1 MLACME
7 KKEDLQYDT
16 IKAFLLR
23 VWRTVLS
30 VQEMRAVEM
39 RQQQQDLVSAATGAT
54 GVSASFHPQTYEGD
68 DNEML
73 ELVVLLLATV
83 MGLEYDPAI
92 SNQLA
97 TVFCFSSLASM
108 QFLREYYQT
117 TLPRIL
123 TTEQRAATL
132 ASALLEVLMGRDLLR
147 VLQDDSGADVKKSC
161 IIMYAIIPLVA
172 ATSRFSASLTASFHN
187 AAIDVE
193 SAIPTS
199 FLEAYITQYLQSVQ
213 ARAAGVHKDLLIALL
228 QLNALL
234 IKHLASR
241 ISPYRKLFNAF
252 AIHLYSSACD
262 DVVAWSLFF
271 QCQFLVAYQY
281 NGVQIIKLFINI
293 IHLYANRARDV
304 VYRAAALL
312 SARSAAL
319 FSSLLA
325 MLQLDSKNK
334 LVLFARVRQNMLMN
348 EHLIEQQI
356 HIWRLIVQNP
366 EFFFP
371 FRAKIVTHILREMR
385 HLGIRSTDA
394 YANRELSV
402 DMLCLITSFEIRD
415 EKEKGA
421 SATPV
426 TNTPA
431 PNTATNTPATNTTT
445 NTPVTSTPVTNTP
458 ATTATNTLT
467 NTVTNTLATN
477 TPASNGVTDT
487 PTDMTNGIVL
497 PGLEK
502 EGDKAELINQ
512 ETLRLLA
519 YTQLMNSLCRTV
531 LISCVN
537 PAEQRVCFRGFRLME
552 VILRRTPRLTL
563 RLDDVDHFTH
573 FYDKLL
579 INYPEGS
586 PSRRFSS
593 LSRPAPS
600 DEKLYCMVMPIIVT
614 FRIAALAIPR
624 FQAEFVE
631 KNAEN
636 LQRKIVRT
644 LPYIDHNYIFSAFI
658 ELLPGLSL
666 PLFSP
671 TALFSLSPPYQPNTH
686 RLLLAVKDALLALVA
701 ADLPKITPQTCQQPT
716 RAWRSL
722 HLLVTIVRQS
732 PGALPQLLSD
742 LMLCCEQVYALY
754 KSLAATPAAQRVL
767 QLRDFDA
774 STSASLSLFT
784 PSTSDTLKIGLPPV
798 PVLNEAE
805 VVHSLLLLL
814 HLLLDS
820 LPRLGEHHP
829 RLLSLLQDLFEHV
842 QQVELLTS
850 VLNWITPWLAREEE
864 VFAPQDVDR
873 LLYATQEARGL
884 QEGVL
889 YVAFIASYWRF
900 LLSLCKRYLPV
911 AGAPL
916 PARQPFYQDAPLQE
930 RLRLS
935 LLSGMTLTNPE
946 VRLQYRALYLLTLPA
961 SLFARL
967 EGLLSDVRFA
977 SSLHRRHAST
987 PTSASGCR
995 SSTRCCSAPWT
1006 ALTPC
1011 ASRRG

>member
-1 MLACME
+1 
-7 KKEDLQYDT
+7 
-16 IKAFLLR
+16 
-23 VWRTVLS
+23 
-30 VQEMRAVEM
+30 
-39 RQQQQDLVSAATGAT
+39 
-54 GVSASFHPQTYEGD
+54 
-68 DNEML
+68 
-73 ELVVLLLATV
+73 
-83 MGLEYDPAI
+83 
-92 SNQLA
+92 
-97 TVFCFSSLASM
+97 
-108 QFLREYYQT
+108 
-117 TLPRIL
+117 
-123 TTEQRAATL
+123 
-132 ASALLEVLMGRDLLR
+132 
-147 VLQDDSGADVKKSC
+147 
-161 IIMYAIIPLVA
+161 
-172 ATSRFSASLTASFHN
+172 
-187 AAIDVE
+187 
-193 SAIPTS
+193 
-199 FLEAYITQYLQSVQ
+199 
-213 ARAAGVHKDLLIALL
+213 
-228 QLNALL
+228 
-234 IKHLASR
+234 
-241 ISPYRKLFNAF
+241 
-252 AIHLYSSACD
+252 
-262 DVVAWSLFF
+262 
-271 QCQFLVAYQY
+271 
-281 NGVQIIKLFINI
+281 
-293 IHLYANRARDV
+293 
-304 VYRAAALL
+304 
-312 SARSAAL
+312 
-319 FSSLLA
+319 

-402 DMLCLITSFEIRD
+402 DMLCLITSFDIRD

-431 PNTATNTPATNTTT
+431 TNTPATNTTT
-445 NTPVTSTPVTNTP
+445 NTPVTSTPATNTP
-458 ATTATNTLT
+458 
-467 NTVTNTLATN
+467 ATN
-477 TPASNGVTDT
+477 TPASNGMTET
-487 PTDMTNGIVL
+487 TDMTNGIVL

-502 EGDKAELINQ
+502 EGDKAELISQ

-579 INYPEGS
+579 VNYPEGS

-671 TALFSLSPPYQPNTH
+671 TALFSLTPPYQPNTH

-900 LLSLCKRYLPV
+900 LLALCKRYLPV

-946 VRLQYRALYLLTLPA
+946 VRLQYRALYLQTLPT

-977 SSLHRRHAST
+977 SSLHRRRVST

-995 SSTRCCSAPWT
+995 SSTRSCCAPWT

-1011 ASRRG
+1011 ASLRG

>member
-1 MLACME
+1 
-7 KKEDLQYDT
+7 
-16 IKAFLLR
+16 
-23 VWRTVLS
+23 
-30 VQEMRAVEM
+30 
-39 RQQQQDLVSAATGAT
+39 
-54 GVSASFHPQTYEGD
+54 
-68 DNEML
+68 
-73 ELVVLLLATV
+73 
-83 MGLEYDPAI
+83 
-92 SNQLA
+92 
-97 TVFCFSSLASM
+97 
-108 QFLREYYQT
+108 
-117 TLPRIL
+117 
-123 TTEQRAATL
+123 
-132 ASALLEVLMGRDLLR
+132 
-147 VLQDDSGADVKKSC
+147 
-161 IIMYAIIPLVA
+161 
-172 ATSRFSASLTASFHN
+172 
-187 AAIDVE
+187 
-193 SAIPTS
+193 
-199 FLEAYITQYLQSVQ
+199 
-213 ARAAGVHKDLLIALL
+213 
-228 QLNALL
+228 
-234 IKHLASR
+234 
-241 ISPYRKLFNAF
+241 
-252 AIHLYSSACD
+252 
-262 DVVAWSLFF
+262 
-271 QCQFLVAYQY
+271 
-281 NGVQIIKLFINI
+281 
-293 IHLYANRARDV
+293 
-304 VYRAAALL
+304 
-312 SARSAAL
+312 
-319 FSSLLA
+319 
-325 MLQLDSKNK
+325 
-334 LVLFARVRQNMLMN
+334 
-348 EHLIEQQI
+348 
-356 HIWRLIVQNP
+356 
-366 EFFFP
+366 
-371 FRAKIVTHILREMR
+371 
-385 HLGIRSTDA
+385 
-394 YANRELSV
+394 
-402 DMLCLITSFEIRD
+402 
-415 EKEKGA
+415 
-421 SATPV
+421 
-426 TNTPA
+426 
-431 PNTATNTPATNTTT
+431 
-445 NTPVTSTPVTNTP
+445 
-458 ATTATNTLT
+458 
-467 NTVTNTLATN
+467 
-477 TPASNGVTDT
+477 
-487 PTDMTNGIVL
+487 
-497 PGLEK
+497 
-502 EGDKAELINQ
+502 
-512 ETLRLLA
+512 
-519 YTQLMNSLCRTV
+519 
-531 LISCVN
+531 
-537 PAEQRVCFRGFRLME
+537 ME

-579 INYPEGS
+579 VNYPEGS
-586 PSRRFSS
+586 PSRR
-593 LSRPAPS
+593 LSPLSHPAPS

-614 FRIAALAIPR
+614 FRIAALSIPR

-658 ELLPGLSL
+658 ELLPGLS
-666 PLFSP
+666 PPPFSRA
-671 TALFSLSPPYQPNTH
+671 ALFSLSLPYQPNTH

-732 PGALPQLLSD
+732 PNALPQLVSD

-900 LLSLCKRYLPV
+900 LLALCKRYLPV
-911 AGAPL
+911 AGTPL
-916 PARQPFYQDAPLQE
+916 PSRQPFYQDAPLQE

-946 VRLQYRALYLLTLPA
+946 VRLQYRALYLPTLPA

-987 PTSASGCR
+987 PTSASGSR
-995 SSTRCCSAPWT
+995 SSTRSCCAPWT
-1006 ALTPC
+1006 APTPC
-1011 ASRRG
+1011 ASRQG